1 MASVSNKEIVYNDYN
16 DMSDEE
22 AKAILEWFIHTEFL
36 YRKNTKEGIA
46 IVKAIK
52 MFEERIKKCLN

>member
-1 MASVSNKEIVYNDYN
+1 MGSVSNKETIYNDCD
-16 DMSDEE
+16 DMTDEE
-22 AKAILEWFIHTEFL
+22 AKEILEWFIHTEFL

-52 MFEERIKKCLN
+52 MFEERINNV